1 MEYKNILLEQRDNIA
16 VLFLNRPN
24 KLNAF
29 TFSMMEEIIAALD
42 SLEAD
47 DSVHAV
53 IITGKGRAFCA
64 GADLSSG
71 QDTFNPSFDDFA
83 VQESDL
89 EETLEAFLLLEC
101 INAVQES
108 DFRRDSGGILTLR
121 MYKFLKPIVVACNGP
136 AVGIGAS
143 MQLAA
148 DIRLASDQARFG
160 FVFNNRGIVPDACS
174 SWFLPKI
181 VGISRALE
189 LTYSGRIIDAQEAL
203 QLNLVSSIHDSENL
217 LSNAV
222 DITKKMVQN
231 SAPVSI
237 SLTRQMLWR
246 SLESS
251 GPYDAHVIESKAIDS
266 RGASEDAKEGVSSFL
281 EKRPAEF
288 KNKVSSDMPEFFP
301 WWKDT
306 N

>member
-1 MEYKNILLEQRDNIA
+1 MEYKNILLEQQDNIA
-16 VLFLNRPN
+16 VLSLNRPN

-29 TFSMMEEIIAALD
+29 TFSMMEEMIGVLDALD
-42 SLEAD
+42 AD
-47 DSVHAV
+47 DSIHAL

-71 QDTFNPSFDDFA
+71 QETFNPSFDDFA
-83 VQESDL
+83 VKED
-89 EETLEAFLLLEC
+89 
-101 INAVQES
+101 

-121 MYKFLKPIVVACNGP
+121 MYKFLKPIVIACNGP

-181 VGISRALE
+181 VGISSALE
-189 LTYSGRIIDAQEAL
+189 LTYSGRIIDASEAL
-203 QLNLVSSIHDSENL
+203 KLNLVSSIHDSENL
-217 LSNAV
+217 LDYAIDFAKN
-222 DITKKMVQN
+222 MVKN

-237 SLTRQMLWR
+237 ALTRQMLWR
-246 SLESS
+246 SLEGS
-251 GPYDAHVIESKAIDS
+251 GPYDAHIVESKAIDS
-266 RGASEDAKEGVSSFL
+266 RGASKDAKEGVSSFL
-281 EKRPAEF
+281 EKRAAEF
-288 KNKVSSDMPEFFP
+288 KNQVSSDMPEFFP

>member
-1 MEYKNILLEQRDNIA
+1 VDFQNILLEQRDNIA
-16 VLFLNRPN
+16 VLSLNRPN

-29 TFSMMEEIIAALD
+29 TFSMMEEIISALD
-42 SLEAD
+42 SLEAE

-71 QDTFNPSFDDFA
+71 QETFNPSFDDFA
-83 VQESDL
+83 VQE
-89 EETLEAFLLLEC
+89 
-101 INAVQES
+101 N

-203 QLNLVSSIHDSENL
+203 KFNLVSSIHDPENL
-217 LSNAV
+217 LNDAV

-251 GPYDAHVIESKAIDS
+251 GPYEAHVIESKAIDS

-301 WWKDT
+301 WWE
-306 N
+306 

>member
-1 MEYKNILLEQRDNIA
+1 MDFQNILLEQRDNIA

-29 TFSMMEEIIAALD
+29 TFSMMEEIISALD
-42 SLEAD
+42 YLEAD

-71 QDTFNPSFDDFA
+71 QETFNPSFDDFA
-83 VQESDL
+83 VQEL
-89 EETLEAFLLLEC
+89 
-101 INAVQES
+101 

-203 QLNLVSSIHDSENL
+203 QLNLVSSIHDSKNL

-222 DITKKMVQN
+222 DITKKMIQN

-288 KNKVSSDMPEFFP
+288 KNKVSLDMPEFFP
-301 WWKDT
+301 WWE
-306 N
+306 

>member
-1 MEYKNILLEQRDNIA
+1 MDFKNILLEQRENIA

-29 TFSMMEEIIAALD
+29 TFSMMEEIISALD

-83 VQESDL
+83 VQESD
-89 EETLEAFLLLEC
+89 
-101 INAVQES
+101 
-108 DFRRDSGGILTLR
+108 FRRDSGGILTLR
-121 MYKFLKPIVVACNGP
+121 MYKFLKPIVMACNGP

-203 QLNLVSSIHDSENL
+203 QLNLVSSIHDSEKL
-217 LSNAV
+217 LSNAL

>member
-1 MEYKNILLEQRDNIA
+1 MDFKNILLEQRENIA

-29 TFSMMEEIIAALD
+29 TFSMMEEIISALD

-83 VQESDL
+83 VQESD
-89 EETLEAFLLLEC
+89 
-101 INAVQES
+101 
-108 DFRRDSGGILTLR
+108 FRRDSGGILTLR
-121 MYKFLKPIVVACNGP
+121 MYKFLKPIVMACNGP

-203 QLNLVSSIHDSENL
+203 QLNLVSSIHDSEKL
-217 LSNAV
+217 LSNAL

-288 KNKVSSDMPEFFP
+288 KNKVSSDMPKFFP
-301 WWKDT
+301 WWEDT

>member
-1 MEYKNILLEQRDNIA
+1 MDYKTILVEQRDNIA

-29 TFSMMEEIIAALD
+29 TFSMMEEMITALD
-42 SLEAD
+42 VLDAD
-47 DSVHAV
+47 DSVHAL

-64 GADLSSG
+64 GADLASG
-71 QDTFNPSFDDFA
+71 QETFNPSFDDFA
-83 VQESDL
+83 VQE
-89 EETLEAFLLLEC
+89 
-101 INAVQES
+101 N

-217 LSNAV
+217 ISNAV

-281 EKRPAEF
+281 DKRPAEF

>member
-1 MEYKNILLEQRDNIA
+1 MDFKNILLEQRENIA

-29 TFSMMEEIIAALD
+29 TFSMMEEIISALD
-42 SLEAD
+42 SLEVD

-71 QDTFNPSFDDFA
+71 QDTFNPSFDDF
-83 VQESDL
+83 
-89 EETLEAFLLLEC
+89 
-101 INAVQES
+101 AVQES

-174 SWFLPKI
+174 SWFLPRI

-217 LSNAV
+217 LSDAV

>member
-1 MEYKNILLEQRDNIA
+1 MEYKNILLEQQDNIA
-16 VLFLNRPN
+16 VLSLNRPN

-29 TFSMMEEIIAALD
+29 TFSMMEEMICALD
-42 SLEAD
+42 ALEVN
-47 DSVHAV
+47 DSVDAL

-71 QDTFNPSFDDFA
+71 EETFNPSFDDF
-83 VQESDL
+83 
-89 EETLEAFLLLEC
+89 
-101 INAVQES
+101 AVQES

-121 MYKFLKPIVVACNGP
+121 MYKFLKPIVIACNGP

-148 DIRLASDQARFG
+148 DVRLASDQARFG

-181 VGISRALE
+181 VGISSALE
-189 LTYSGRIIDAQEAL
+189 LTYSGRIIDASEAL
-203 QLNLVSSIHDSENL
+203 KLNLVSSIHDSENL
-217 LSNAV
+217 LDNAI
-222 DITKKMVQN
+222 DFTKNMVKN

-237 SLTRQMLWR
+237 AVTRQMLWR
-246 SLESS
+246 SLEGS
-251 GPYDAHVIESKAIDS
+251 GPYDAHIVESKAIDS

-281 EKRPAEF
+281 EKRAAEF

>member
-1 MEYKNILLEQRDNIA
+1 MEYKNILLEQQDNIA
-16 VLFLNRPN
+16 VLSLNRPN

-29 TFSMMEEIIAALD
+29 TFSMMEEMIAALD
-42 SLEAD
+42 SLDAD
-47 DSVHAV
+47 DSVHAL

-71 QDTFNPSFDDFA
+71 QDTFNPSFDDF
-83 VQESDL
+83 
-89 EETLEAFLLLEC
+89 
-101 INAVQES
+101 AVQES

-203 QLNLVSSIHDSENL
+203 QLNLVSSIHDSEKL
-217 LSNAV
+217 LSNAL

-301 WWKDT
+301 WWEDT

>member
-1 MEYKNILLEQRDNIA
+1 MDYKTILVEQRDNIA

-29 TFSMMEEIIAALD
+29 TFSMMEEIISALD
-42 SLEAD
+42 SLEAN
-47 DSVHAV
+47 DSIHAV
-53 IITGKGRAFCA
+53 IISGKGRAFCA

-71 QDTFNPSFDDFA
+71 QETFNPSFDDF
-83 VQESDL
+83 
-89 EETLEAFLLLEC
+89 
-101 INAVQES
+101 AVQES

-181 VGISRALE
+181 VGIANALE
-189 LTYSGRIIDAQEAL
+189 LTYSGRIIDATEAL
-203 QLNLVSSIHDSENL
+203 KLNLVSSVHDSESL
-217 LSNAV
+217 LTDAV
-222 DITKKMVQN
+222 NITKKMIQN

-281 EKRPAEF
+281 EKRPAKF
-288 KNKVSSDMPEFFP
+288 KNKVSSDMPKFFP
-301 WWKDT
+301 WWE
-306 N
+306 

>member
-1 MEYKNILLEQRDNIA
+1 VDFKNILLEQRENIA
-16 VLFLNRPN
+16 VLSLNRPH

-29 TFSMMEEIIAALD
+29 TFSMMQEIISALD

-71 QDTFNPSFDDFA
+71 QETFNPSFDDFA
-83 VQESDL
+83 VQE
-89 EETLEAFLLLEC
+89 
-101 INAVQES
+101 N

>member
-1 MEYKNILLEQRDNIA
+1 MDFKNILLEQRENIA

-29 TFSMMEEIIAALD
+29 TFSMMEEIISALD

-71 QDTFNPSFDDFA
+71 QDTFNPSFDNFA
-83 VQESDL
+83 IQER
-89 EETLEAFLLLEC
+89 
-101 INAVQES
+101 

-203 QLNLVSSIHDSENL
+203 QLNLVSSIHDSEKL
-217 LSNAV
+217 LSNAL
-222 DITKKMVQN
+222 DL
-231 SAPVSI
+231 
-237 SLTRQMLWR
+237 SLI
-246 SLESS
+246 
-251 GPYDAHVIESKAIDS
+251 HI
-266 RGASEDAKEGVSSFL
+266 
-281 EKRPAEF
+281 
-288 KNKVSSDMPEFFP
+288 
-301 WWKDT
+301 
-306 N
+306 

>member
-1 MEYKNILLEQRDNIA
+1 VDFKNILLEQRENIA

-29 TFSMMEEIIAALD
+29 TFSMMEEIISALD

-71 QDTFNPSFDDFA
+71 QDTFNPSFDDF
-83 VQESDL
+83 
-89 EETLEAFLLLEC
+89 
-101 INAVQES
+101 AVQES

-203 QLNLVSSIHDSENL
+203 QLNLVSSIHDSEKL
-217 LSNAV
+217 LSNAL

>member
-1 MEYKNILLEQRDNIA
+1 MEYKNILLEQQDNIA
-16 VLFLNRPN
+16 VLSLNRPN

-29 TFSMMEEIIAALD
+29 TFSMMEEMIAALD
-42 SLEAD
+42 ALDAD
-47 DSVHAV
+47 DSVHGL

-71 QDTFNPSFDDFA
+71 QDTFNPLFDDF
-83 VQESDL
+83 
-89 EETLEAFLLLEC
+89 
-101 INAVQES
+101 AVQES

-121 MYKFLKPIVVACNGP
+121 MYKFLKPIVMACNGP

-203 QLNLVSSIHDSENL
+203 QLNLVSSIHDSEKL
-217 LSNAV
+217 LSNAL
-222 DITKKMVQN
+222 DITKRMVQN

>member
-1 MEYKNILLEQRDNIA
+1 MEYKNILLEQQDNIA
-16 VLFLNRPN
+16 VLSLNRPN

-29 TFSMMEEIIAALD
+29 TFSMMEEMIGVLDALD
-42 SLEAD
+42 AD
-47 DSVHAV
+47 DSIHAL

-71 QDTFNPSFDDFA
+71 QETFNPSFDDFA
-83 VQESDL
+83 VQED
-89 EETLEAFLLLEC
+89 
-101 INAVQES
+101 

-121 MYKFLKPIVVACNGP
+121 MYKFLKPIVIACNGP

-181 VGISRALE
+181 VGISSALE
-189 LTYSGRIIDAQEAL
+189 LTYSGRIIDASEAL
-203 QLNLVSSIHDSENL
+203 KLNLVSSIHDSENL
-217 LSNAV
+217 LDYAV
-222 DITKKMVQN
+222 DFAKNMVKN

-237 SLTRQMLWR
+237 ALTRQMLWR
-246 SLESS
+246 SLEGS
-251 GPYDAHVIESKAIDS
+251 GPYDAHIVESKAIDS
-266 RGASEDAKEGVSSFL
+266 RGASKDAKEGVSSFL
-281 EKRPAEF
+281 EKRAAEF
-288 KNKVSSDMPEFFP
+288 KNQVSSDMPEFFP

>member
-1 MEYKNILLEQRDNIA
+1 MDFKNILLEQRENIT

-29 TFSMMEEIIAALD
+29 TFSMIEEIISALD

-71 QDTFNPSFDDFA
+71 QDTFNTSFDDFA
-83 VQESDL
+83 VQER
-89 EETLEAFLLLEC
+89 
-101 INAVQES
+101 

-217 LSNAV
+217 LSDAV

-281 EKRPAEF
+281 GKRPAEF

>member
-1 MEYKNILLEQRDNIA
+1 MDFKNILLEQRENIA
-16 VLFLNRPN
+16 VLSLNRPH

-29 TFSMMEEIIAALD
+29 TFSMMQEIISALD

-71 QDTFNPSFDDFA
+71 QDTFNPSFDDF
-83 VQESDL
+83 
-89 EETLEAFLLLEC
+89 
-101 INAVQES
+101 AVQES

-301 WWKDT
+301 W
-306 N
+306 

>member
-1 MEYKNILLEQRDNIA
+1 MDFKNILLEQRENIA
-16 VLFLNRPN
+16 VLFLNRPK

-29 TFSMMEEIIAALD
+29 TFSMMEEIISALD

-71 QDTFNPSFDDFA
+71 QDTFNPSFDDF
-83 VQESDL
+83 
-89 EETLEAFLLLEC
+89 
-101 INAVQES
+101 AVQES

-203 QLNLVSSIHDSENL
+203 QLNLISSIHDPEDL

-251 GPYDAHVIESKAIDS
+251 GPYDAHIIESKAIDS

-281 EKRPAEF
+281 EKRAAKF
-288 KNKVSSDMPEFFP
+288 KNKVSLDMPSFFP
-301 WWKDT
+301 WWDDKVE
-306 N
+306 

>member
-1 MEYKNILLEQRDNIA
+1 MEYKNILLEQQDNIA
-16 VLFLNRPN
+16 VLSLNRPN

-29 TFSMMEEIIAALD
+29 TFSMMEEMIAALD
-42 SLEAD
+42 SLDAD
-47 DSVHAV
+47 DSVHAL

-71 QDTFNPSFDDFA
+71 QETFNPSFDNFS
-83 VQESDL
+83 VQED
-89 EETLEAFLLLEC
+89 
-101 INAVQES
+101 

-121 MYKFLKPIVVACNGP
+121 MYKFLKPIVIACNGP

-181 VGISRALE
+181 IGITSALE
-189 LTYSGRIIDAQEAL
+189 LTYSGRIIDASEAL
-203 QLNLVSSIHDSENL
+203 KLNLVSSIHDSENL
-217 LSNAV
+217 LDYAIDFAKN
-222 DITKKMVQN
+222 MVKN

-237 SLTRQMLWR
+237 AVTRQMLWR
-246 SLESS
+246 SLEGSD
-251 GPYDAHVIESKAIDS
+251 PYDAHIVESKAIDS

-281 EKRPAEF
+281 EKRAAEF

>member
-1 MEYKNILLEQRDNIA
+1 MEYKNILLEQQDNIA
-16 VLFLNRPN
+16 VLSLNRPN

-29 TFSMMEEIIAALD
+29 TFSMMEEMIAALD
-42 SLEAD
+42 SLDAD
-47 DSVHAV
+47 DSVHAL

-71 QDTFNPSFDDFA
+71 QETFNPSFDDFS
-83 VQESDL
+83 VQED
-89 EETLEAFLLLEC
+89 
-101 INAVQES
+101 

-121 MYKFLKPIVVACNGP
+121 MYKFLKPIVIACNGP

-181 VGISRALE
+181 VGIASALE
-189 LTYSGRIIDAQEAL
+189 LTYSGRIIDASEAL
-203 QLNLVSSIHDSENL
+203 KLNLISSFQDSENL
-217 LSNAV
+217 LDNAI
-222 DITKKMVQN
+222 DFAKNMVKN

-237 SLTRQMLWR
+237 AVTRQMLWR
-246 SLESS
+246 SLEGS
-251 GPYDAHVIESKAIDS
+251 GPYDAHIVESKAIDS

-281 EKRPAEF
+281 EKRAAEF

>member
-1 MEYKNILLEQRDNIA
+1 MDYKNILLEQRDNIA
-16 VLFLNRPN
+16 VLSLNRPN

-29 TFSMMEEIIAALD
+29 TFSMMEEMIDALD
-42 SLEAD
+42 ALDAD
-47 DSVHAV
+47 NNIHAL

-71 QDTFNPSFDDFA
+71 QETFNPSFDDF
-83 VQESDL
+83 
-89 EETLEAFLLLEC
+89 
-101 INAVQES
+101 AVQES

-121 MYKFLKPIVVACNGP
+121 MYKFLKPIVIACNGP

-148 DIRLASDQARFG
+148 DVRLASDQARFG

-181 VGISRALE
+181 VGISSALE
-189 LTYSGRIIDAQEAL
+189 LTYSGRIIDASEAL
-203 QLNLVSSIHDSENL
+203 KLNLVSSIHDSENL
-217 LSNAV
+217 LDNAL
-222 DITKKMVQN
+222 DFAKNMVKN

-237 SLTRQMLWR
+237 AVTRQMLWR
-246 SLESS
+246 SLEGS
-251 GPYDAHVIESKAIDS
+251 GPYDAHIVESKAIDS

-281 EKRPAEF
+281 EKRAAEF
-288 KNKVSSDMPEFFP
+288 KNKVSEDMPSFFP
-301 WWKDT
+301 WWK
-306 N
+306 

>member
-1 MEYKNILLEQRDNIA
+1 MDFKNILLEQRENIA

-29 TFSMMEEIIAALD
+29 TFSMMEEIISALD

-71 QDTFNPSFDDFA
+71 QDTFNPSFDDF
-83 VQESDL
+83 
-89 EETLEAFLLLEC
+89 
-101 INAVQES
+101 AVQES

-217 LSNAV
+217 LSDAV

>member
-1 MEYKNILLEQRDNIA
+1 MDYKTILVEQRDDIA

-29 TFSMMEEIIAALD
+29 TFSMMEEIISALD
-42 SLEAD
+42 SLEAN
-47 DSVHAV
+47 DSIHAV

-71 QDTFNPSFDDFA
+71 QETFNPSFDDF
-83 VQESDL
+83 
-89 EETLEAFLLLEC
+89 
-101 INAVQES
+101 AVQES

-181 VGISRALE
+181 IGIANALE
-189 LTYSGRIIDAQEAL
+189 LTYSGRIIDATEAL
-203 QLNLVSSIHDSENL
+203 KLNLVSSVHDSESL
-217 LSNAV
+217 LTDAV
-222 DITKKMVQN
+222 NITKKMIQN

-281 EKRPAEF
+281 EKRPAKF
-288 KNKVSSDMPEFFP
+288 KNKVSSDMPKFFP
-301 WWKDT
+301 WWE
-306 N
+306 

>member
-1 MEYKNILLEQRDNIA
+1 MDFKNILLEQRENIA
-16 VLFLNRPN
+16 VLFLNRPH

-29 TFSMMEEIIAALD
+29 TFSMMQEIISALD

-71 QDTFNPSFDDFA
+71 QETFNPSFDDFA
-83 VQESDL
+83 VQE
-89 EETLEAFLLLEC
+89 
-101 INAVQES
+101 N

-203 QLNLVSSIHDSENL
+203 HLNLVSSIHDSENL
-217 LSNAV
+217 ISNAV

-281 EKRPAEF
+281 EKRSAEF

>member
-1 MEYKNILLEQRDNIA
+1 MDFKNILLEQRENIA
-16 VLFLNRPN
+16 VLFLNRPH

-29 TFSMMEEIIAALD
+29 TFSMMQEIISALD

-53 IITGKGRAFCA
+53 IIAGKGRAFCA

-71 QDTFNPSFDDFA
+71 QETFNPSFDDFA
-83 VQESDL
+83 VQE
-89 EETLEAFLLLEC
+89 
-101 INAVQES
+101 N

-121 MYKFLKPIVVACNGP
+121 MYRFLKPIVVACNGP

-217 LSNAV
+217 LSNAL

-281 EKRPAEF
+281 DKRPAEF